1 LKVHGLLLLD
11 KPKGLSS
18 NTALQQAR
26 RLLDADK
33 AGHGGTLDPLAD
45 GLLPLMFG
53 EACKLAESAL
63 EGDKAYE
70 ATIRLGQV
78 TTTDDA
84 EGEVIAA
91 APVAFADAD
100 LQAVLGGFR
109 GRIVQVPPTYSA
121 LKVAG
126 KALYRYAR
134 DGNPLQAAPREVQ
147 VHALELL
154 DRRGGDQPALDIR
167 VSCSKGTYI
176 RSLARDIGAALG
188 CGGHLRALRRT
199 VVGRFQV
206 GAAVTLDAL
215 AAMTPEQRRRQLV
228 DLEALVADWPSVAL
242 DGAETAR
249 FRQGQVVA
257 VDPQRLCAGAAE
269 TAPAESTATS
279 AAKIAVFCDGRL
291 AGLARCS
298 SDNQQGIALAPARVI
313 VP

>member
-18 NTALQQAR
+18 NTALQKAR

-70 ATIRLGQV
+70 ATIRLGQA

-100 LQAVLGGFR
+100 LQAVLGRFR

-257 VDPQRLCAGAAE
+257 
-269 TAPAESTATS
+269 PAESTATS